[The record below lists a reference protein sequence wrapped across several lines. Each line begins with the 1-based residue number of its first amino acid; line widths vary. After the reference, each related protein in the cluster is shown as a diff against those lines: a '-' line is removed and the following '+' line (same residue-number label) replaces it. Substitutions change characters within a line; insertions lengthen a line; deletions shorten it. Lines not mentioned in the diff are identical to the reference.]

1 MQCRTM
7 AKKKTHFILFSAGT
21 LADISGDYSITF
33 YMAGAS
39 LALAGII
46 CFPLRRISRW
56 EKSRDQTINKDRRGI
71 VIENGK
77 HNPESKVLLDQS

>member
-1 MQCRTM
+1 
-7 AKKKTHFILFSAGT
+7 
-21 LADISGDYSITF
+21 LADKSGDYSITF

-56 EKSRDQTINKDRRGI
+56 EKSKDQTINKDRKEI